1 MAKRAVFFDLDGTL
15 LPMDQDVFTKRYFSL
30 LAKKLAPRGYE
41 AEPLIDGIWKGTAA
55 MVKNDGSRSNE
66 EAFWTTF
73 RAIFGGRVDGDY
85 PVFEEF
91 YREDFNA
98 VKASCGFAA
107 EAAETVGWLKERGK
121 TLVLASNPIFP
132 RIAQENR
139 MRWAGL
145 DPADFDYIT
154 SYENSRYCKP
164 NPAYYTEICEKLRLS
179 PSDCIMVG
187 NDAREDLAAQKA
199 GLDVFLLTPCLI
211 NRENA
216 DISLVPH
223 GDFNALSAYLEN
235 I

>member
-1 MAKRAVFFDLDGTL
+1 
-15 LPMDQDVFTKRYFSL
+15 
-30 LAKKLAPRGYE
+30 
-41 AEPLIDGIWKGTAA
+41 
-55 MVKNDGSRSNE
+55 
-66 EAFWTTF
+66 
-73 RAIFGGRVDGDY
+73 
-85 PVFEEF
+85 
-91 YREDFNA
+91 
-98 VKASCGFAA
+98 
-107 EAAETVGWLKERGK
+107 
-121 TLVLASNPIFP
+121 
-132 RIAQENR
+132 

-145 DPADFDYIT
+145 DPADFEYLT

-187 NDAREDLAAQKA
+187 NDAREDLAARKA

>member
-91 YREDFNA
+91 YA
-98 VKASCGFAA
+98 
-107 EAAETVGWLKERGK
+107 
-121 TLVLASNPIFP
+121 
-132 RIAQENR
+132 RI
-139 MRWAGL
+139 
-145 DPADFDYIT
+145 
-154 SYENSRYCKP
+154 S
-164 NPAYYTEICEKLRLS
+164 
-179 PSDCIMVG
+179 
-187 NDAREDLAAQKA
+187 
-199 GLDVFLLTPCLI
+199 TP
-211 NRENA
+211 
-216 DISLVPH
+216 
-223 GDFNALSAYLEN
+223 
-235 I
+235 

>member
-1 MAKRAVFFDLDGTL
+1 MAKMAVFFDLDGTL
-15 LPMDQDVFTKRYFSL
+15 LPMDQDVFTKYYFSL

-55 MVKNDGSRSNE
+55 MVKNDGARSNE

-98 VKASCGFAA
+98 ARASCGFAA
-107 EAAETVGWLKERGK
+107 EAAEIVARLKERGK

-145 DPADFDYIT
+145 DPADFEYIT

-187 NDAREDLAAQKA
+187 NDAREDLAARKA
-199 GLDVFLLTPCLI
+199 GLGVFLLTPCLI

-223 GDFNALSAYLEN
+223 GDFVALSAHLEN

>member
-15 LPMDQDVFTKRYFSL
+15 LPMDQDVFTKYYFSL

-73 RAIFGGRVDGDY
+73 RAIFGERVDGDY

-98 VKASCGFAA
+98 AKASCGFAA
-107 EAAETVGWLKERGK
+107 EAAETVARLKERGK

-145 DPADFDYIT
+145 DPADFEYIT

-187 NDAREDLAAQKA
+187 NDAREDLAARKV

-216 DISLVPH
+216 EISLVPH
-223 GDFNALSAYLEN
+223 GDFAALSVYLEN
-235 I
+235 S